1 MKEFTNLYPVSKT
14 LRFELQPIGRTKE
27 NIERNGILQRDE
39 KRAEDY
45 KTVKEFIDEYHKQFI
60 KDRLWSYKLP
70 LYSEGHLN
78 SLEEYQALYELS
90 KRDETQEREFA
101 EVKDNL
107 RAFIAKRLTEG
118 GSAYDRIFKK
128 ELIRED
134 LVVFLENED
143 DREIVRQ
150 FADFTTYFGG
160 FNENRKNMYSAE
172 EKSTAIAY
180 RLIHQNLPKFMD
192 NMKAFAKIAESSVSE
207 HFEEIYEGWKEHLNV
222 GSLEEIFRLDYF
234 SFTLTQPQ
242 IEVYNYIIGKKILE
256 DGTEIKGINEYVNL
270 YNQQQK
276 DKTKRLPFLVP
287 LYKQILSDREKLSW
301 KAEEFDSDDKML
313 TAINESYNH
322 LHDLLMGDENESLRS
337 LLEHLK
343 DFNLE
348 QINITN
354 DLSLTDIS
362 QHLFGRYDVFT
373 NGIKDELRI
382 ITPRKKKED
391 DESFEDRISKI
402 FKTQKSFSIALL
414 DKLPQP
420 VMEDGKLRTVEDYFL
435 SLGAVN
441 TGLTQKENLFAQ
453 IENAYEDARTI
464 LQMKDTGD
472 ALFQNKPAVAK
483 IKTLLDALK
492 DLQRFIKPL
501 LGSGEENEKDELFY
515 GSFQM
520 MWDELDTVTT
530 LYNKVRN
537 WLTRKPYSDNKIR
550 LYFDNKGLFLN
561 GWVDSKTESDNATQ
575 YGGYLF
581 RKKNAIGEYDYFLGV
596 SSDTKLFRSFNHV
609 APSDMSSYE
618 RLDYYQLKSQTF
630 YGARYNGD
638 YAQESLEIRNAIDT
652 FIYKYGSENIKT
664 KIDNEKSKKQPKVST
679 ASGYLRFI
687 EQSDKDLYDALLR
700 NNAFIEAN
708 HTMMASFKATLL
720 SLDRIPLAK
729 KIANRNYELFSEMM
743 EDIDSLLKSKLFSY
757 FPISNSELDDAICRE
772 LKPLY
777 MFKITNKDLSFA
789 ETYQKGLR
797 KSRGRDNLHTMYF
810 KALMSGEQ
818 NVYDIGSGSV
828 FFRKHT
834 IEYSEE
840 KLIKGHHY
848 EMLKDKFQYPIISNR
863 RYAFDK
869 FQFHLSICINYNSPK
884 IKDIN
889 PIVNETIRQGGF
901 THIIGIDRGERHL
914 LYLSLIDLRGNIVKQ
929 MTLNEIIN
937 EYKGQTYKTNYHD
950 LLARREGNRAEARR
964 SWDTIETIKE
974 LKEGY
979 LSQVVHII
987 SKMMVEYNAIVVLEY
1002 LNPGFMRERQKIE
1015 RQVYEKFE
1023 KMLIEKLNCY
1033 IDKHAEP
1040 SEETGL
1046 LHPLQ
1051 LTCDAQKW
1059 KRSHQC
1065 GCLFYIPAWNTSKI
1079 DPVTGFV
1086 NQIPQADTRYETI
1099 AKSKAFFSKFKSIR
1113 YNSVKGWF
1121 EFAFDYNDFTT
1132 KAEGTRTQWT
1142 LCTFGER
1149 IRTFRNPK
1157 KNNQWDDER
1166 IVLTNEF
1173 KQLFE
1178 KYDIDIAGNLK
1189 EAISAQSDAQFF
1201 KELLGLMKLLLQMR
1215 NSVTNS
1221 EEDYLLSPVADENGH
1236 FFDSREGISSLPI
1249 DADANGAYNIA
1260 RKGLWVIR
1268 KIQETQEDEKV
1279 SLNITNKEWLQF
1291 AQTKP
1296 YRND

>member
-14 LRFELQPIGRTKE
+14 LRFELQPTGRTKE
-27 NIERNGILQRDE
+27 NIEINGILQRDE

-45 KTVKEFIDEYHKQFI
+45 KTVKGFIDEYHKQFI
-60 KDRLWSYKLP
+60 KDRLWSFKLP
-70 LYSEGHLN
+70 LDSEGHLN
-78 SLEEYQALYELS
+78 SLEEYQALYELP
-90 KRDETQEREFA
+90 KRDEAQEAEFT

-107 RAFIAKRLTEG
+107 RAIIAKRLTEG
-118 GSAYDRIFKK
+118 NSAYDRIFKK

-134 LVVFLENED
+134 LIDFLENEED
-143 DREIVRQ
+143 KDIVRQ
-150 FADFTTYFGG
+150 FADFTTYFSG
-160 FNENRKNMYSAE
+160 FHENRRNMYVAE

-192 NMKAFAKIAESSVSE
+192 NIKAFAKIAETPVAE
-207 HFEEIYEGWKEHLNV
+207 HFADIYEGWKEYLNV
-222 GSLEEIFRLDYF
+222 ESLEEIFRLDYF
-234 SFTLTQPQ
+234 SVTLTQPH

-301 KAEEFDSDDKML
+301 LSEEFDSDEKML
-313 TAINESYNH
+313 AAINQSYNH
-322 LHDLLMGDENESLRS
+322 LHNLLMGDENESLRS
-337 LLEHLK
+337 LLLHIK
-343 DFNLE
+343 DFNLS

-354 DLSLTDIS
+354 DISLTDIS

-373 NGIKDELRI
+373 NGIKDELRV
-382 ITPRKKKED
+382 ITPRKKKES
-391 DESFEDRISKI
+391 DEDFEDRISKI
-402 FKTQKSFSIALL
+402 FKTQKSFSIDFL
-414 DKLPQP
+414 DKLPHP
-420 VMEDGKLRTVEDYFL
+420 VMDDGKTRTIEDYFMT
-435 SLGAVN
+435 LGAVN
-441 TGLTQKENLFAQ
+441 TETIQKVNIFAE
-453 IENAYEDARTI
+453 IENAYEDVQAI
-464 LQMKDTGD
+464 LQMKDTSD
-472 ALFQNKPAVAK
+472 TLSQNKSAVAK
-483 IKTLLDALK
+483 IKALLDALK
-492 DLQRFIKPL
+492 DIQRFIKPL
-501 LGSGEENEKDELFY
+501 LGSSEENEKDELFY

-520 MWDELDTVTT
+520 IWDELDTVTP

-537 WLTRKPYSDNKIR
+537 WLTRKPFSTEKIK
-550 LYFDNKGLFLN
+550 LNFDNSQLLGGWDVNKEPDCTGVILHKDGFYYLGIMDKKSNRIFEADVTPTDGDCYDKVDYKLLPGANKMLPKVFFSKSRIDEFAPSEAIISSYKRGTHKKGADFNLAECHRLIDFFKQSINKHEDWSKFNFHFSDTKCYEDISGFYREVEQQGYMLSSHPVSSSYIN
-561 GWVDSKTESDNATQ
+561 QLVDEGKL
-575 YGGYLF
+575 YLF
-581 RKKNAIGEYDYFLGV
+581 RIWN
-596 SSDTKLFRSFNHV
+596 
-609 APSDMSSYE
+609 
-618 RLDYYQLKSQTF
+618 
-630 YGARYNGD
+630 
-638 YAQESLEIRNAIDT
+638 
-652 FIYKYGSENIKT
+652 
-664 KIDNEKSKKQPKVST
+664 
-679 ASGYLRFI
+679 
-687 EQSDKDLYDALLR
+687 KD
-700 NNAFIEAN
+700 
-708 HTMMASFKATLL
+708 
-720 SLDRIPLAK
+720 
-729 KIANRNYELFSEMM
+729 FSEF
-743 EDIDSLLKSKLFSY
+743 SKGT
-757 FPISNSELDDAICRE
+757 P
-772 LKPLY
+772 
-777 MFKITNKDLSFA
+777 
-789 ETYQKGLR
+789 
-797 KSRGRDNLHTMYF
+797 NLHTLYWKMLFDERNLADVAYKLNGQAEVF
-810 KALMSGEQ
+810 YRKASINPENRIIHKANQ
-818 NVYDIGSGSV
+818 PIANKNEHNEKRASTFEYDI
-828 FFRKHT
+828 
-834 IEYSEE
+834 
-840 KLIKGHHY
+840 IKNKRY
-848 EMLKDKFQYPIISNR
+848 TVDKFQLHVPIT
-863 RYAFDK
+863 
-869 FQFHLSICINYNSPK
+869 INFKAAGQTN
-884 IKDIN
+884 IN
-889 PIVNETIRQGGF
+889 PIVQDTIRRGGF

-950 LLARREGNRAEARR
+950 LLAKREGNRTEARR

-987 SKMMVEYNAIVVLEY
+987 SKMMVEYNAIVVLED
-1002 LNPGFMRERQKIE
+1002 LNTGFMRGRQKIE

-1023 KMLIEKLNCY
+1023 RMLIEKLNCY
-1033 IDKHAEP
+1033 INKHAEP

-1086 NQIPQADTRYETI
+1086 NLLDTRYDTRE
-1099 AKSKAFFSKFKSIR
+1099 KARLFFSKFQRI
-1113 YNSVKGWF
+1113 NFNAEKGWF

-1149 IRTFRNPK
+1149 IRTFRNPQ
-1157 KNNQWDDER
+1157 NNHQWDDER

-1173 KQLFE
+1173 KQLFDI
-1178 KYDIDIAGNLK
+1178 YDIDITGNLK

-1201 KELLGLMKLLLQMR
+1201 KNLLSLMKLLLQMR

-1221 EEDYLLSPVADENGH
+1221 EEDYLLSPVADKNGH

-1268 KIQETQEDEKV
+1268 KIQETQEDEKL

-1291 AQTKP
+1291 AQAKP
-1296 YRND
+1296 YLND

>member
-14 LRFELQPIGRTKE
+14 LRFELQPTGRTKE
-27 NIERNGILQRDE
+27 NIEINGILQRDE

-45 KTVKEFIDEYHKQFI
+45 KTVKGFIDEYHKQFI
-60 KDRLWSYKLP
+60 KDRLWSFKLP
-70 LYSEGHLN
+70 LDSEGHLN
-78 SLEEYQALYELS
+78 SLEEYQALYELP
-90 KRDETQEREFA
+90 KRDEAQEAEFT

-107 RAFIAKRLTEG
+107 RTIIAKRLTEG
-118 GSAYDRIFKK
+118 NSAYDRIFKK

-134 LVVFLENED
+134 LIDFLENEED
-143 DREIVRQ
+143 KDIVRQ
-150 FADFTTYFGG
+150 FADFTTYFSG
-160 FNENRKNMYSAE
+160 FHENRRNMYVAE

-192 NMKAFAKIAESSVSE
+192 NIKAFAKIAETPVAE
-207 HFEEIYEGWKEHLNV
+207 HFADIYEGWKEYLNV
-222 GSLEEIFRLDYF
+222 ESLEEIFRLDYF
-234 SFTLTQPQ
+234 SVTLTQPH

-301 KAEEFDSDDKML
+301 LSEEFDSDEKML
-313 TAINESYNH
+313 AAINESYNH
-322 LHDLLMGDENESLRS
+322 LHNLLMGDENESLRS
-337 LLEHLK
+337 LLLHIK
-343 DFNLE
+343 DFNLS

-354 DLSLTDIS
+354 DISLTDIS

-373 NGIKDELRI
+373 NGIKDELRV
-382 ITPRKKKED
+382 ITPRKKKES
-391 DESFEDRISKI
+391 DEDFEDRISKI
-402 FKTQKSFSIALL
+402 FKTQKSFSIDFL
-414 DKLPQP
+414 DKLPHP
-420 VMEDGKLRTVEDYFL
+420 VMDDGKTRTIEDYFMT
-435 SLGAVN
+435 LGAVN
-441 TGLTQKENLFAQ
+441 TETIQKVNIFAE
-453 IENAYEDARTI
+453 IENAYEDVRAI
-464 LQMKDTGD
+464 LQMKDTSD
-472 ALFQNKPAVAK
+472 TLSQNKSAVAK
-483 IKTLLDALK
+483 IKALLDALK
-492 DLQRFIKPL
+492 DIQRFIKPL
-501 LGSGEENEKDELFY
+501 LGSSEENEKDELFY

-520 MWDELDTVTT
+520 IWDELDTVTP

-537 WLTRKPYSDNKIR
+537 WLTRKPFSTEKIK
-550 LYFDNKGLFLN
+550 LNFDNSQLLGGWDVNKEPDCTGVILHKDGFYYLGIMDKKSNRIFEADVTPTDGDCYDKVDYKLLPGANKMLPKVFFSKSRIDEFAPSEAIVSSYKRGTHKKGADFNLAECHRLIDFFKQSINKHEDWSKFNFHFSDTKCYEDISGFYREVEQQGYMLSSHPVSSSYIN
-561 GWVDSKTESDNATQ
+561 QLVDEGKL
-575 YGGYLF
+575 YLF
-581 RKKNAIGEYDYFLGV
+581 RIWN
-596 SSDTKLFRSFNHV
+596 
-609 APSDMSSYE
+609 
-618 RLDYYQLKSQTF
+618 
-630 YGARYNGD
+630 
-638 YAQESLEIRNAIDT
+638 
-652 FIYKYGSENIKT
+652 
-664 KIDNEKSKKQPKVST
+664 
-679 ASGYLRFI
+679 
-687 EQSDKDLYDALLR
+687 KD
-700 NNAFIEAN
+700 
-708 HTMMASFKATLL
+708 
-720 SLDRIPLAK
+720 
-729 KIANRNYELFSEMM
+729 FSEF
-743 EDIDSLLKSKLFSY
+743 SKGT
-757 FPISNSELDDAICRE
+757 P
-772 LKPLY
+772 
-777 MFKITNKDLSFA
+777 
-789 ETYQKGLR
+789 
-797 KSRGRDNLHTMYF
+797 NLHTLYWKMLFDERNLADVAYKLNGQAEVF
-810 KALMSGEQ
+810 YRKASIKPENRIIHKANQPIANKNELNEKRASTFE
-818 NVYDIGSGSV
+818 YDI
-828 FFRKHT
+828 
-834 IEYSEE
+834 
-840 KLIKGHHY
+840 IKNKRY
-848 EMLKDKFQYPIISNR
+848 TVDKFQLHVPIT
-863 RYAFDK
+863 
-869 FQFHLSICINYNSPK
+869 INFKAAGQTN
-884 IKDIN
+884 IN
-889 PIVNETIRQGGF
+889 PIVQDTIRRGGF

-950 LLARREGNRAEARR
+950 LLAKREGNRTEARR

-987 SKMMVEYNAIVVLEY
+987 SKMMVEYNAIVVLED
-1002 LNPGFMRERQKIE
+1002 LNTGFMRGRQKIE

-1033 IDKHAEP
+1033 INKHAEP

-1086 NQIPQADTRYETI
+1086 NLLDTRYDTRE
-1099 AKSKAFFSKFKSIR
+1099 KARLFFSKFQRI
-1113 YNSVKGWF
+1113 NFNAEKGWF

-1149 IRTFRNPK
+1149 IRTFRNPQ
-1157 KNNQWDDER
+1157 NNHQWDDER

-1173 KQLFE
+1173 KQLFDI
-1178 KYDIDIAGNLK
+1178 YDIDITGNLK

-1201 KELLGLMKLLLQMR
+1201 KELLSLMKLLLQMR

-1221 EEDYLLSPVADENGH
+1221 EEDYLLSPVTDENGH

-1268 KIQETQEDEKV
+1268 KIQETQEDEKL

-1291 AQTKP
+1291 AQAKP
-1296 YRND
+1296 YLNY